1 MKKILIASLA
11 LIASTVSFAQTPEHN
26 CNGNGRCAQN
36 RQECAGHQE
45 GCRQNRCDGQH
56 RQCQAPNPFEGI
68 ELTQEQTAAI
78 EQARANCRQ
87 ACSEAAD
94 SARTCRRENRAQ
106 MLNTIK
112 GILTP
117 EQYVKFLENSFIQN
131 PQMGKGMRQGQCRQQ
146 LRESRGVRNAQRA
159 ARAVHHTA
167 QPAAQT
173 TNAQ

>member
-26 CNGNGRCAQN
+26 CNGNGRCAHN
-36 RQECAGHQE
+36 RQECA
-45 GCRQNRCDGQH
+45 
-56 RQCQAPNPFEGI
+56 
-68 ELTQEQTAAI
+68 TQEQTAAI

-173 TNAQ
+173 PNAQ